1 MKFERFEDLPVWRV
15 AREMTRRVY
24 EVTNQGTFA
33 RDYGLRDQIRRAAVS
48 VMSNIAEGFESRTQA
63 LFIDF
68 LGRAKGSAG
77 EVRAQL
83 YVAADAGYLDQ
94 AQFRALYDQAESCSR
109 QLRSFMTYLE
119 SSASSHRL
127 RESSPDYMMESNIE

>member
-1 MKFERFEDLPVWRV
+1 MKIERFEDLEVWQTARV
-15 AREMTRRVY
+15 LTRRVY
-24 EVTNQGTFA
+24 EVTNEGPFA

-63 LFIDF
+63 LFIEF
-68 LGRAKGSAG
+68 SGRAKGSSG

-83 YVAADAGYLDQ
+83 YVASDAKYLSVS
-94 AQFRALYDQAESCSR
+94 QFEELYQLATSCSR

-119 SSASSHRL
+119 SQATTHRL
-127 RESSPDYMMESNIE
+127 REAESTYDVEHAT